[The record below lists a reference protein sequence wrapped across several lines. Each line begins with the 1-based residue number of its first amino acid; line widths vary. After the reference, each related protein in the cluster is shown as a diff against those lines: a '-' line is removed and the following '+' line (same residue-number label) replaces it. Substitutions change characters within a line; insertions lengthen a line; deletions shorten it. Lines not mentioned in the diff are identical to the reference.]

1 MTPWLP
7 LGAYAAG
14 VVSALVPWVNAEA
27 LLVSTIALTPAS
39 SSMTALIVVAVAA
52 GQMTGKSAIY
62 WMSRA
67 GGRLSLTSTGHRR
80 PVPRVPRWC
89 DTWTA
94 SRSRTRGVIL
104 VSAVFCS
111 TLLSRVGRRRRAD
124 GQLLA
129 VLDDRARRPARALR
143 RHRAAARALAL
154 VTFSSVTSVTGDLAV
169 GFALSASPRCARA
182 IAQIIVNIRPLCDST
197 AVVCLLH

>member
-104 VSAVFCS
+104 VSAVFGLPPFYLVS
-111 TLLSRVGRRRRAD
+111 VAAGALMVSFSQFLTIGLVGRLAHF
-124 GQLLA
+124 GVIALL
-129 VLDDRARRPARALR
+129 PALWR
-143 RHRAAARALAL
+143 
-154 VTFSSVTSVTGDLAV
+154 S
-169 GFALSASPRCARA
+169 
-182 IAQIIVNIRPLCDST
+182 
-197 AVVCLLH
+197 